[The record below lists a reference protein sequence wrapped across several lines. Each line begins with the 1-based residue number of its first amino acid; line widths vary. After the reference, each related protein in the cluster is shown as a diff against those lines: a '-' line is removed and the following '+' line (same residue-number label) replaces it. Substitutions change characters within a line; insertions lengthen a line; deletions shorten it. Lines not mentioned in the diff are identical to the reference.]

1 MIRGPRFLKEL
12 GIEWRNGQ
20 EADRLSPV
28 RSEYSKTIST
38 CSFSLTTS
46 CINDIFNCVEA
57 K

>member
-28 RSEYSKTIST
+28 RSEYSKTR
-38 CSFSLTTS
+38 SFSLTTS
-46 CINDIFNCVEA
+46 CINDMFNCVEA